1 MTLKAT
7 GKGFSD
13 GVSAAFKGLRGALDD
28 KQVREAY
35 IRMVAALFVV
45 ITWLSAMGIW
55 AVIALTA
62 VGDDAS
68 WWVIGLY
75 WAMRV
80 AGIIL
85 VLYVSPL
92 VSLFVIN
99 LVFPLLGERV
109 FYSALATVAPERA
122 AELSQ
127 QPGVPLVPAA
137 KDALHRLALFFGL
150 SLLAF
155 VFSLLPVI
163 GSIGGPVLQTYLTS
177 RSIGWEMLDPYFDK
191 LGWRFDDQRRFVD
204 AHRGQLVGFGLPIAL
219 LMMIPIVGPLIFG
232 LAQAAA
238 AVLVGDVLER
248 QHEPSA
254 SA

>member
-1 MTLKAT
+1 MIRST
-7 GKGFSD
+7 GKGFSE
-13 GVSAAFKGLRGALDD
+13 GVAAAFKGLRNALDD

-55 AVIALTA
+55 GVIALT
-62 VGDDAS
+62 DAGPDPS
-68 WWVIGLY
+68 WWVLTLY
-75 WAMRV
+75 WALRIF
-80 AGIIL
+80 GIIL

-99 LVFPLLGERV
+99 MVFPLLGERL
-109 FYSALATVAPERA
+109 FYSALATVSPERA

-127 QPGVPLVPAA
+127 QPGLPLTDGL
-137 KDALHRLALFFGL
+137 KDAAHRLALFFGL
-150 SLLAF
+150 SILAF
-155 VFSLLPVI
+155 VFSLLPVV

-204 AHRGQLVGFGLPIAL
+204 AHRTQLVGFGLPITL
-219 LMMIPIVGPLIFG
+219 LMMIPIAGPLIFG

-238 AVLVGDVLER
+238 AVLVGEVLER
-248 QHEPSA
+248 PAEAPPA
-254 SA
+254 A